1 LNIIPFGIIIPT
13 NSLVFPIGNTDTA
26 YMGIVVHSAA
36 DIGTAARTRRRAL
49 GYTQAEVA
57 SLCATGVR
65 FISDFENGKA
75 TIELG
80 KALVVLTALGL
91 DISLAVRGEA

>member
-1 LNIIPFGIIIPT
+1 M
-13 NSLVFPIGNTDTA
+13 STA
-26 YMGIVVHSAA
+26 IHSPA
-36 DIGTAARTRRRAL
+36 DIGAAARERRKAL
-49 GYTQAEVA
+49 GYTQAQVA

-80 KALVVLTALGL
+80 KALVVLEALGMDL
-91 DISLAVRGEA
+91 RLVVRGES

>member
-1 LNIIPFGIIIPT
+1 
-13 NSLVFPIGNTDTA
+13 
-26 YMGIVVHSAA
+26 MGSIVHSPAE
-36 DIGTAARTRRRAL
+36 IGAAARARRKAL

-65 FISDFENGKA
+65 FISDFENGKP

-80 KALVVLTALGL
+80 KALVVIEALGMDL
-91 DISLAVRGEA
+91 CLKTRGES

>member
-1 LNIIPFGIIIPT
+1 MPT
-13 NSLVFPIGNTDTA
+13 SPLVFPIGNSNIVYMDT
-26 YMGIVVHSAA
+26 IVHSTA
-36 DIGTAARTRRRAL
+36 DIGAAARLRRKEL

-57 SLCATGVR
+57 NLCATGVR

-80 KALVVLTALGL
+80 KALVVLAALGL